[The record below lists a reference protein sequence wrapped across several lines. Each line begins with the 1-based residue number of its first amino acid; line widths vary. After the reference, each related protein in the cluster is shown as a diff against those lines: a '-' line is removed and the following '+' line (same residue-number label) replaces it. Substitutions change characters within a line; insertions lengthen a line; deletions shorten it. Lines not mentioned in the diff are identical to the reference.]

1 MSDVYISGSLTHTP
15 RESWDIYEKLGKVVE
30 DFGLKPFI
38 PHIHTPQNLNTT
50 VEHIRSRYGN
60 FDDSIHKAIFDNDIA
75 FVENC
80 KLVIA
85 EVSSPSIGAGV
96 EIGVAL
102 KAGKPVVCLVKN
114 GTIVSSFITGPAQ
127 AGLVHLIR
135 YENEEDALSQLKY
148 LLETKFKSLI
158 E

>member
-15 RESWDIYEKLGKVVE
+15 KESWDIYEKIGKVVE
-30 DFGLKPFI
+30 DFGLKPYI
-38 PHIHTPQNLNTT
+38 PHIHTPQNINTT
-50 VEHIRSRYGN
+50 EEYIRSRYGD
-60 FDDSIHKAIFDNDIA
+60 FDDGVHKAIFDNDIA

-102 KAGKPVVCLVKN
+102 KAGKPVICLVKN
-114 GTIVSSFITGPAQ
+114 GAVVTSFIKGPAQ
-127 AGLVHLIR
+127 SGFIHLIR
-135 YENEEDALSQLKY
+135 YENEEDALLQLRTA
-148 LLETKFKSLI
+148 LETKFKSLTK
-158 E
+158 